1 MQLLGFKID
10 LDLGKSIIF
19 THGQFFENFLIL
31 KAEQQNALEVI
42 FRKVDVD
49 GNNQL
54 DKAWF
59 PIMTPLSQGYVA

>member
-1 MQLLGFKID
+1 MIDHQRIWYRFSHLDNTIYKPSKMIIWVKIR
-10 LDLGKSIIF
+10 I
-19 THGQFFENFLIL
+19 FLIL

-54 DKAWF
+54 DKA
-59 PIMTPLSQGYVA
+59 IGHQ

>member
-1 MQLLGFKID
+1 MAI
-10 LDLGKSIIF
+10 
-19 THGQFFENFLIL
+19 FFENFLIL
-31 KAEQQNALEVI
+31 KVEQQNALEVI

-59 PIMTPLSQGYVA
+59 PIMPPLSQGYAA